1 MGIKQSTIRGVWQLI
16 QSKMWKNNEMKY
28 GHFKNPYYILHHEYA
43 NETTR
48 EYEGI
53 FDEPE
58 DKIEIT
64 DGIRIENASDVEKE
78 TERNRAIKPKAV
90 PQNNR
95 KEGTKKEQEIISEE
109 KTDEVDDIE
118 TTKENLKD
126 FESTK
131 ISEFSEDESMDMME
145 ELLDKFEEENQE
157 SIYGDILEKI
167 EEKEELQKASEEDI
181 QEVNGEEEIQEA
193 SEEEKI
199 QEVREEE
206 IQKVRENEERQE
218 SIKIEKSKKTKKS
231 QKSKKINID
240 KIMQALAEIKE
251 LDTLI
256 KASFEEIEDEKEKE
270 RKNTEL
276 QDKMKKVKEVIKE

>member
-28 GHFKNPYYILHHEYA
+28 GYFKNPYHILHHEYA

-58 DKIEIT
+58 DKLEIT

-78 TERNRAIKPKAV
+78 TERNRAIRPKAA

-95 KEGTKKEQEIISEE
+95 KEGTKKEQEIIPDE
-109 KTDEVDDIE
+109 KTDEVDGIE
-118 TTKENLKD
+118 TLKENVKDLKA
-126 FESTK
+126 TK
-131 ISEFSEDESMDMME
+131 TPEFSEDESMDMME
-145 ELLDKFEEENQE
+145 ELLDKFQEENKE

-167 EEKEELQKASEEDI
+167 EEKEELQKASEE
-181 QEVNGEEEIQEA
+181 EEIQEA
-193 SEEEKI
+193 IEEKKEI
-199 QEVREEE
+199 QEEV
-206 IQKVRENEERQE
+206 QDDKKRQE
-218 SIKIEKSKKTKKS
+218 SIQIEKGEKTKKS
-231 QKSKKINID
+231 QKSKQINIE

-256 KASFEEIEDEKEKE
+256 KESFEEIKDEKEKE

-276 QDKMKKVKEVIKE
+276 QDKMKKVKEVIKEQGL

>member
-28 GHFKNPYYILHHEYA
+28 GYFKNPYHILHHEYA

-58 DKIEIT
+58 DKLEIT

-78 TERNRAIKPKAV
+78 TERNRAIRPKVA

-95 KEGTKKEQEIISEE
+95 KEGTKKEQEIIPDE
-109 KTDEVDDIE
+109 KTDEVDGIE
-118 TTKENLKD
+118 TLKENVKDLKA
-126 FESTK
+126 TK
-131 ISEFSEDESMDMME
+131 TPEFSEDESMDMME

-167 EEKEELQKASEEDI
+167 EEKEELQKASEE
-181 QEVNGEEEIQEA
+181 EEIQEA
-193 SEEEKI
+193 IEEKKEI
-199 QEVREEE
+199 QEEV
-206 IQKVRENEERQE
+206 QDDKKRQE
-218 SIKIEKSKKTKKS
+218 SIQIEKGEKTKKS
-231 QKSKKINID
+231 QKSKQINIE

-256 KASFEEIEDEKEKE
+256 KESFEEIKDEKEKE

>member
-28 GHFKNPYYILHHEYA
+28 GYFKNPYHILHHEYA

-58 DKIEIT
+58 DKLEIT

-78 TERNRAIKPKAV
+78 TERNRAIRPKAA

-95 KEGTKKEQEIISEE
+95 KEGTKKEQEIIPDE
-109 KTDEVDDIE
+109 KTDEVDGIE
-118 TTKENLKD
+118 TLKENVKDLKA
-126 FESTK
+126 TK
-131 ISEFSEDESMDMME
+131 TPEFSEDESMDMME
-145 ELLDKFEEENQE
+145 ELLDKLDEENQE

-167 EEKEELQKASEEDI
+167 EEKEAF
-181 QEVNGEEEIQEA
+181 QETSEEEIQEA

-199 QEVREEE
+199 QEVNGEQE
-206 IQKVRENEERQE
+206 IQEEVQDD
-218 SIKIEKSKKTKKS
+218 KKS
-231 QKSKKINID
+231 QKSIQIEKGEKAKKSQTNKQINIE

-256 KASFEEIEDEKEKE
+256 KESFEEIKDEKEKE